1 MSLLVRAGSV
11 PCRNLDIGVEA
22 NLAAVKEEK
31 PKSIKHTKEC
41 IVCESSEKDWRKQ
54 QQQKDNHTS

>member
-11 PCRNLDIGVEA
+11 PCRNRDIGVEA

-31 PKSIKHTKEC
+31 PRRIKHTKEC
-41 IVCESSEKDWRKQ
+41 IVGESNAQD
-54 QQQKDNHTS
+54 